1 LLFIGVNKGRF
12 NFDKRGKR
20 FNHQLPGGSP
30 ENNFVLSGAP
40 APESKKDIYKELRK
54 KSFSTHLSKEALVA
68 SEVYHNEVRETSL
81 GRVSSSTFIAN
92 GLFFF
97 GASIRKILG
106 TYGKLGVSG
115 RYYST
120 LSKGR
125 YYSTPSNGL
134 NRMSGLDP

>member
-54 KSFSTHLSKEALVA
+54 KSFSTH
-68 SEVYHNEVRETSL
+68 
-81 GRVSSSTFIAN
+81 
-92 GLFFF
+92 
-97 GASIRKILG
+97 RKILEI
-106 TYGKLGVSG
+106 YGKLRVSD
-115 RYYST
+115 RYSST

-125 YYSTPSNGL
+125 YYSTSSNGL
-134 NRMSGLDP
+134 NRMTGLDP